1 MSLLVQDS
9 GGGGAGGPL
18 SQESAEMV
26 KAALESGAS
35 VEQVGDNV
43 FSWQVSVLKK
53 LNLKNLCAGL
63 AVGATAAG
71 RGSVF

>member
-1 MSLLVQDS
+1 MLFPVQDS

-35 VEQVGDNV
+35 VEQVGENV
-43 FSWQVSVLKK
+43 FF
-53 LNLKNLCAGL
+53 L
-63 AVGATAAG
+63 A
-71 RGSVF
+71 SKCP